1 MPAGCNMVNR
11 FETFVSSI
19 ACISRYIQKIERDV
33 MVNYG
38 LKGPHAQYLI
48 AMNRFPDGITAS
60 QLSAVCERD
69 KAAVSRA
76 IAELEEA
83 ALIQR
88 SNAISSGYRALVTLT
103 ARGKHAAEQLIR
115 TAEMAVEQAGKGLTD
130 ENRAVFY
137 DTFHQIAANL
147 QHMSETGLQAE

>member
-1 MPAGCNMVNR
+1 MVNR

-19 ACISRYIQKIERDV
+19 ACITRYIQKIERDV
-33 MVNYG
+33 MSNYG

-48 AMNRFPDGITAS
+48 AMNRFPQGTTAA
-60 QLSAVCERD
+60 QLSAACERD

-88 SNAISSGYRALVTLT
+88 SKAENSGYRALLTLT
-103 ARGKHAAEQLIR
+103 ERGKHAASQLIR
-115 TAEMAVEQAGKGLTD
+115 TAELAVEQAGQGLTE

-137 DTFHQIAANL
+137 AAFHQIASNL
-147 QHMSETGLQAE
+147 QHMSETGLKAD

>member
-1 MPAGCNMVNR
+1 MVNR

-19 ACISRYIQKIERDV
+19 ACITRYIQKIERDV
-33 MVNYG
+33 MANYG

-48 AMNRFPDGITAS
+48 AMNRFPQGATAA
-60 QLSAVCERD
+60 QLSATCERD

-88 SNAISSGYRALVTLT
+88 SKAENSGYR
-103 ARGKHAAEQLIR
+103 RC
-115 TAEMAVEQAGKGLTD
+115 
-130 ENRAVFY
+130 
-137 DTFHQIAANL
+137 
-147 QHMSETGLQAE
+147 

>member
-1 MPAGCNMVNR
+1 MVSR
-11 FETFVSSI
+11 FESFVSSI

-48 AMNRFPDGITAS
+48 AMNRFPGGITAA
-60 QLSAVCERD
+60 QLSSICERD

-76 IAELEEA
+76 IAELETAE
-83 ALIQR
+83 LVQR
-88 SNAISSGYRALVTLT
+88 PDTASSGYRALLTLT
-103 ARGKHAAEQLIR
+103 KRGKQAAEQLIH
-115 TAEMAVEQAGKGLTD
+115 TAERAVEQAGQGLTD

-137 DTFHQIAANL
+137 TVFHQIAANL
-147 QHMSETGLQAE
+147 QHMSEAGLKAD

>member
-1 MPAGCNMVNR
+1 
-11 FETFVSSI
+11 
-19 ACISRYIQKIERDV
+19 

-60 QLSAVCERD
+60 QLSTVCERD

-88 SNAISSGYRALVTLT
+88 SNTIASGYRALVTLT

-115 TAEMAVEQAGKGLTD
+115 TAEAAVDQAGKGLTD

-137 DTFHQIAANL
+137 EAFHQIAANL
-147 QHMSETGLQAE
+147 QHMSEAGLQTD